1 MPRTLPA
8 RRIPRHHLSVRR
20 RPARGRRV
28 PGPPAPVRLSDLIL
42 GLLGVTLLGGLALM
56 ASAALI
62 GRALTLDGAL
72 AP

>member
-20 RPARGRRV
+20 PTRGRRF

-56 ASAALI
+56 AAAALI

-72 AP
+72 VP